1 MNYETRSIEHD
12 IVAARNALGEQL
24 VESQQKF
31 RAAVSWRTHFQ
42 KNPLPFL
49 AGAAALGLVA
59 SATIGRPGTTFA
71 VLNDAAHST
80 RNALDSSHLRGRTA
94 RAFENLADSLFAVGT
109 ATFATYVD
117 RWLPGF
123 REEMNRRA

>member
-1 MNYETRSIEHD
+1 MTLSPRVMYSEK
-12 IVAARNALGEQL
+12 QL

-49 AGAAALGLVA
+49 AGAVALGLVA
-59 SATIGRPGTTFA
+59 SATIGRPGTKFA
-71 VLNDAAHST
+71 VLNEGAHSA
-80 RNALDSSHLRGRTA
+80 RNVLDSSHLPGRMA
-94 RAFENLADSLFAVGT
+94 RAFENLADSCLRSQT

-117 RWLPGF
+117 KWLPGF